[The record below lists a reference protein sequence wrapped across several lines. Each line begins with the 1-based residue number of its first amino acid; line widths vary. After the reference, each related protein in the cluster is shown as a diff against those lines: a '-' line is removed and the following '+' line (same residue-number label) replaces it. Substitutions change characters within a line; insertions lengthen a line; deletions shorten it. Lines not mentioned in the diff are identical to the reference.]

1 MSKGKILITPR
12 SLSKNGH
19 PELQRLIDAGYEL
32 SMPFPGKQPNEE
44 ELLSELPG
52 CVGFLAGVEKIGP
65 AVLSRCTELKV
76 ISRNGVGIDNVDRPA
91 AKKNGIT
98 LCIARG
104 ANSRGVAE
112 LAMSLILSLTRSVP
126 QTNESVKNG
135 GWDRFKGREV
145 FGRTLGVIGTG
156 QIGQLVAKMAVGMDV
171 SVIGHDPYPV
181 TGLEDSI
188 PGFRYVPLEQLI
200 AGSEFISLHC
210 PADEKPLINPESL
223 GRMKTGSYL
232 INTARSALVDQAATL
247 EAIESGKLAGYAV
260 DAYES
265 EPPEMTAL
273 YRHPKV
279 IMTSHIGGFTEE
291 SVQRATAAA
300 VDNLLEVL
308 EG

>member
-44 ELLSELPG
+44 ELLAELPG

-65 AVLSRCTELKV
+65 AVLSECVDLKV

-91 AKKNGIT
+91 AEKNGIT

-112 LAMSLILSLTRSVP
+112 LAMSLILSLARSVP

-135 GWDRFKGREV
+135 GWDRFKGTEV
-145 FGRTLGVIGTG
+145 FGRTLGIIGTG
-156 QIGQLVAKMAVGMDV
+156 QIGQLITKMAVGMDM

-181 TGLEDSI
+181 AGL
-188 PGFRYVPLEQLI
+188 RYAPLEQLF
-200 AGSEFISLHC
+200 SSSDYISLHC
-210 PADEKPLINPESL
+210 PADEKPLINSESL
-223 GRMKTGSYL
+223 ERMKTGSYL

-279 IMTSHIGGFTEE
+279 IMTSHIGGFTDE
-291 SVQRATAAA
+291 SVRRATTAA

-308 EG
+308 GS